1 MNKNYKKINEE
12 LNKQIKQF
20 EDKKGND
27 FSFYLNEND
36 PIVHSMKV
44 KGKLFEKIE
53 LDEEF
58 ENADLLD
65 YLGYERIISCK
76 KNNK

>member
-1 MNKNYKKINEE
+1 MNNNFKKINEE
-12 LNKQIKQF
+12 LNKQIKHF
-20 EDKKGND
+20 EDKNGKEYL
-27 FSFYLNEND
+27 FCLNEKD
-36 PIVHSMKV
+36 PLVHSMKV
-44 KGKLFEKIE
+44 KGKLFEKID
-53 LDEEF
+53 LDAEF